1 MLYTMLR
8 LNLETLITVIIFL
21 INLLKMLSQKL
32 KLKLKLN
39 NNPHLPLKM
48 INKNLKE
55 LLNLKLLLNLFLMR
69 VLMILFLRLSHN
81 LFRNILQWF
90 YLWSTDLVPWFNNL
104 FITILIHTISLSIW
118 TIKIFRI
125 CIIILLIRL
134 KITIFNIFRL
144 S

>member
-1 MLYTMLR
+1 MLYMMLR
-8 LNLETLITVIIFL
+8 LNLEILITIIIFL
-21 INLLKMLSQKL
+21 INLLKLLFQ

-39 NNPHLPLKM
+39 NNPHLSLKM
-48 INKNLKE
+48 INMSLKE

-69 VLMILFLRLSHN
+69 VLMILFPRLSHN

-104 FITILIHTISLSIW
+104 FITILIPTISLSIW
-118 TIKIFRI
+118 TIRIFRI

-144 S
+144 F